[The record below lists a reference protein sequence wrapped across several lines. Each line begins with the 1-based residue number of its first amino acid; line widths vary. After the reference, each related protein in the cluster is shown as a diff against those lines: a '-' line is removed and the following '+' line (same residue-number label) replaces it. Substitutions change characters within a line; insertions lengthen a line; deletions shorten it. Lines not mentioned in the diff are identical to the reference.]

1 MTTHLYMLVLQS
13 AFIQR
18 MFNTTNLN
26 YEEIIKSL
34 NIKNRRLILE
44 LELENDDRSLLELLH
59 NTSQIVEER
68 SENDT
73 ESAANNPNSRAQ
85 ERTIEHNNHV
95 IMEQN
100 QGGGLRPVKPR
111 LIPDELSEGD
121 TRSTRSR
128 KDKMQTTRKMFESPL
143 GYGKGVKSVSPEH
156 PRRRAVDES
165 MREYGNKRDSQRGS
179 EISRREVLS
188 TDQDLPKKTETSV
201 SNNLSVYQ
209 NPFFGRRIRKESG
222 NSNKS
227 NREVAG
233 YGNES
238 NAVKSGERNDTQ
250 ETFQKS
256 SKPSQFVVVHSK
268 ASERSERL
276 SNKSSD
282 KQRVESAS
290 VAEKEKTERLSNKN
304 NTQRIVQEK
313 REMSRGSTKREEIQV
328 TKRISS
334 VRKTTEEDKKSEVLE
349 LPSSTKR
356 TQERKGGIE
365 GKSEVKVSA
374 KSSRRESEPKSKK
387 LQSQK
392 SQQSE
397 EYADDFEEMDFDDE
411 S

>member
-1 MTTHLYMLVLQS
+1 
-13 AFIQR
+13 

-34 NIKNRRLILE
+34 NIKNKRLILE

-85 ERTIEHNNHV
+85 NRTIEHNTPV

-100 QGGGLRPVKPR
+100 QAGPRPVKPR

-121 TRSTRSR
+121 SKSTPSR
-128 KDKMQTTRKMFESPL
+128 RAKMQETRKMFESPL

-165 MREYGNKRDSQRGS
+165 MREYGNKRESQRDS
-179 EISRREVLS
+179 EMSRREVLI

-209 NPFFGRRIRKESG
+209 NQFFGRRIRKESG

-227 NREVAG
+227 NREVNG

-238 NAVKSGERNDTQ
+238 SGVKSGERTDTQ

-256 SKPSQFVVVHSK
+256 SKPSQFVAYSK
-268 ASERSERL
+268 TSDRTERL
-276 SNKSSD
+276 SNKNSD
-282 KQRVESAS
+282 NKQRIESAS
-290 VAEKEKTERLSNKN
+290 SVIAKETTERLSNKN
-304 NTQRIVQEK
+304 NSQRRVA
-313 REMSRGSTKREEIQV
+313 RGSTKREEIPA
-328 TKRISS
+328 TKRKSA
-334 VRKTTEEDKKSEVLE
+334 VRTNTEEDKKSEALE

-356 TQERKGGIE
+356 TQESRKE
-365 GKSEVKVSA
+365 KKEEVKSEIKVST

-392 SQQSE
+392 SQSE
-397 EYADDFEEMDFDDE
+397 EYADDFEEMDFDDDTE
-411 S
+411 F